1 MIQPSVY
8 PRWRGELPVSLLS
21 LGVGRGL
28 SPLARGTQLP
38 DGVFVAFA
46 RFIPAGAG
54 NSGPMRGT
62 LSIMSVYPRWRGELA
77 GILPTDP
84 APPGL
89 SPLARGTPFT
99 YRVTSISAR
108 FIPAGAGN
116 SSSMRISSARAT
128 VYPRWRGEL
137 YFDENE
143 RNPWAGLSPLARG
156 THSRCIPSSPFQ
168 RFIPA
173 GAGNSEATGVVL
185 TVMSVYPRWRGE
197 LVGPAV
203 TIYLI
208 CGLSPLARGTRD
220 REYMAW
226 DMARFIPAGAGNS
239 ESTHRRSCTSAVY
252 PRWRGEL
259 AC

>member
-137 YFDENE
+137 DLQ
-143 RNPWAGLSPLARG
+143 RPAVDLVTGLSPLARG
-156 THSRCIPSSPFQ
+156 TLVTRKSRI
-168 RFIPA
+168 
-173 GAGNSEATGVVL
+173 TG
-185 TVMSVYPRWRGE
+185 
-197 LVGPAV
+197 
-203 TIYLI
+203 
-208 CGLSPLARGTRD
+208 
-220 REYMAW
+220 
-226 DMARFIPAGAGNS
+226 ARFIPAGAGNS
-239 ESTHRRSCTSAVY
+239 KSHQITLAAPRVY

-259 AC
+259 SQSIHLFLKHFFP

>member
-1 MIQPSVY
+1 MSIMSKIPAVY
-8 PRWRGELPVSLLS
+8 PRWRGELGKSHH
-21 LGVGRGL
+21 
-28 SPLARGTQLP
+28 
-38 DGVFVAFA
+38 
-46 RFIPAGAG
+46 
-54 NSGPMRGT
+54 NH
-62 LSIMSVYPRWRGELA
+62 
-77 GILPTDP
+77 DP
-84 APPGL
+84 AIGL

>member
-1 MIQPSVY
+1 MLVIGSNPEAVY
-8 PRWRGELPVSLLS
+8 PRWRGEHALTVLVPRLRTRFIPAGAGNTNSHLCRIVRFPVYPRWRGEHSRNARRRRDSL
-21 LGVGRGL
+21 GL
-28 SPLARGTQLP
+28 SPLARGTRWLP
-38 DGVFVAFA
+38 
-46 RFIPAGAG
+46 PYTEK
-54 NSGPMRGT
+54 P
-62 LSIMSVYPRWRGELA
+62 
-77 GILPTDP
+77 
-84 APPGL
+84 
-89 SPLARGTPFT
+89 
-99 YRVTSISAR
+99 
-108 FIPAGAGN
+108 
-116 SSSMRISSARAT
+116 
-128 VYPRWRGEL
+128 
-137 YFDENE
+137 
-143 RNPWAGLSPLARG
+143 
-156 THSRCIPSSPFQ
+156 Q

>member
-137 YFDENE
+137 RGNRRCAD
-143 RNPWAGLSPLARG
+143 RDVGLSPLARG
-156 THSRCIPSSPFQ
+156 TRRPRRYDIPDM

-173 GAGNSEATGVVL
+173 GAGNS
-185 TVMSVYPRWRGE
+185 R
-197 LVGPAV
+197 
-203 TIYLI
+203 
-208 CGLSPLARGTRD
+208 
-220 REYMAW
+220 
-226 DMARFIPAGAGNS
+226 
-239 ESTHRRSCTSAVY
+239 
-252 PRWRGEL
+252 
-259 AC
+259 

>member
-1 MIQPSVY
+1 MHDDDETHSVY
-8 PRWRGELPVSLLS
+8 PRWRGELDGCPHI
-21 LGVGRGL
+21 RKNPNGL
-28 SPLARGTQLP
+28 SPLARGTHKDKLSRTTML
-38 DGVFVAFA
+38 

-54 NSGPMRGT
+54 NSLF
-62 LSIMSVYPRWRGELA
+62 LSIMSKIPAVYPRWRGEL
-77 GILPTDP
+77 GKSHHNHDP
-84 APPGL
+84 AIGL
-89 SPLARGTPFT
+89 SPLARGTP
-99 YRVTSISAR
+99 RVFAV
-108 FIPAGAGN
+108 AGC
-116 SSSMRISSARAT
+116 RA
-128 VYPRWRGEL
+128 
-137 YFDENE
+137 
-143 RNPWAGLSPLARG
+143 
-156 THSRCIPSSPFQ
+156 

>member
-137 YFDENE
+137 
-143 RNPWAGLSPLARG
+143 RG
-156 THSRCIPSSPFQ
+156 NRRCAD
-168 RFIPA
+168 RD
-173 GAGNSEATGVVL
+173 V
-185 TVMSVYPRWRGE
+185 
-197 LVGPAV
+197 
-203 TIYLI
+203 
-208 CGLSPLARGTRD
+208 GLSPLARGTRD